1 MNDLKKLSKL
11 VRRHSEGVAAF
22 SPCAFY
28 DDRLD
33 CIRIIARDCSV
44 LEERIN
50 DRITVL
56 VDAHYPRPDTPDNQ
70 QQYVGFTIKGARHF
84 CKENGLAAGT
94 IKMTELLNAVLKTC
108 PEVAVQLVVEHI
120 ARPLVEQKRIDQ
132 VDSPELALETA

>member
-1 MNDLKKLSKL
+1 MSDIEKLSEL

-33 CIRIIARDCSV
+33 CIRIIARDCSL

-56 VDAHYPRPDTPDNQ
+56 VDAHYPRPGMTADQ
-70 QQYVGFTIKGARHF
+70 RYVGFTIKGARHF
-84 CKENGLAAGT
+84 CKENGLASGT
-94 IKMTELLNAVLKTC
+94 IKVMELLDAVLKTC
-108 PEVAVQLVVEHI
+108 PEVVVQLVVEYI
-120 ARPLVEQKRIDQ
+120 ARPLVEQKKIEQ
-132 VDSPELALETA
+132 VDLPEPVLQTA

>member
-1 MNDLKKLSKL
+1 MSNIEKLSKI

-56 VDAHYPRPDTPDNQ
+56 IDTHYPRAGMTAD

-84 CKENGLAAGT
+84 CKETGLAPGT
-94 IKMTELLNAVLKTC
+94 IKVTELLDAILRTC
-108 PEVAVQLVVEHI
+108 PEVVVQLVVEHI
-120 ARPLVEQKRIDQ
+120 ARPLVKEQKIEQ
-132 VDSPELALETA
+132 VDLPELVTETA